1 MKIENIYSKFEDL
14 LKGCT
19 PLYSNLILL
28 IFIILGIIIRLQ
40 YDTFNNYK
48 RTLSITLGIFILH
61 FSTVF
66 ILCKKNF
73 KKIAYLIAYLP
84 FILII
89 IQAFSMMYESVI
101 MFNEIVKE
109 VESEK
114 KNKESNRNNSHNQ
127 VQ

>member
-14 LKGCT
+14 LKGCA

-28 IFIILGIIIRLQ
+28 IFIILGIIIRLH

-109 VESEK
+109 VESEEK
-114 KNKESNRNNSHNQ
+114 DRESNLNNSHNQ